1 MIHVVSGTP
10 HNIYAVTGTLAC
22 FGATRREHRWMAA
35 GRAPR
40 LAWADNALGP
50 TARPGQQALGIIEQ
64 KPGVTLDPSEAASI
78 ALRIIDNSE
87 RGGAAIDDARIFQG
101 VEGVAGII
109 QRELGMAASK
119 DAPRGARSPRGL
131 WRRPL
136 PARPGRL
143 VAPAPAAFL
152 GELADGDAPAVGEQP
167 DHEGLAARARLAIAV
182 LPGSLRDA
190 RGAGRAAPVDV
201 EVADEAVLVVG
212 GVVGRKPPVRLEG
225 KAPPTASTAA
235 APRCARS
242 PSYRGFAA

>member
-1 MIHVVSGTP
+1 
-10 HNIYAVTGTLAC
+10 
-22 FGATRREHRWMAA
+22 MAA

-64 KPGVTLDPSEAASI
+64 KPGVALDPSGAASI
-78 ALRIIDNSE
+78 APRIIDNSE

-101 VEGVAGII
+101 VEGVAGVI

-119 DAPRGARSPRGL
+119 DASRGARSPRGL

-143 VAPAPAAFL
+143 AAPDPAAFL
-152 GELADGDAPAVGEQP
+152 GKLADGDAPAVGEQP
-167 DHEGLAARARLAIAV
+167 DHEGLAARARLAVAV

-190 RGAGRAAPVDV
+190 RGAGRAALVDV
-201 EVADEAVLVVG
+201 EVADEAVLVVE

-225 KAPPTASTAA
+225 KAPPAASAAA
-235 APRCARS
+235 APCRARP
-242 PSYRGFAA
+242 PSYRGSVA